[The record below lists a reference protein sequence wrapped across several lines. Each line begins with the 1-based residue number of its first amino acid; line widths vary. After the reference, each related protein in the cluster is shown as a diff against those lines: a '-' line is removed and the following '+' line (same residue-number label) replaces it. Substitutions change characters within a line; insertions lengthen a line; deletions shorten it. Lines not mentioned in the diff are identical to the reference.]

1 MKQYLDYVFKFR
13 WLIVIVV
20 PLIVFVLA
28 GNLKQLEIE
37 GSYRIWFEKD
47 SKILTNYDKF
57 RSEFS
62 NDDGVTIVFRDENG
76 VFNKKALASIHRI
89 TEALWDMPHI
99 DRVDSL
105 TNYQYVH
112 SEASAPD
119 DVLVDDFIENI
130 DDASQAYL
138 DARKQIAINDS
149 IIVNGFISKDGTTTM
164 IFARLEADANEHGDI
179 SAEVMKDIHAIMDPE
194 AKKTGYKYWLN
205 GGPPMT
211 QAFVDIAGKD
221 AVTFTPL
228 VFIFSM
234 VLLFL
239 LFRHVSGAMI
249 PMMVVLFTFLSVLAV
264 QTLLGYKLNNFTAN
278 IPVFII
284 AIGVADAVH
293 IYSVWLMGKREGLPN
308 TQAVQKSLEKNFL
321 PIFLT
326 SLTTTAGFGTLAL
339 SKVVPVATLGIAT
352 ASGAIL
358 AFILSVV
365 WMPAVLLILKKEI
378 KGKVSS
384 KEKTKKSLG
393 YGAFIVKNNKRIIWT
408 TSLIVTIVG
417 FGLYFIK
424 VDSNTIRYFDKDVEI
439 RKSSEFTMAN
449 LTGSMSYSIIVD
461 SGKTDGI
468 KEPVFLKEIERF
480 YEEYQA
486 AFPNDVRHMTSLLD
500 TIKRYNK
507 ILDNKEEVP
516 QSRNLVAQYLLLYSM
531 SLPQG
536 MEITDKMDFD
546 QRKLRVTA
554 LTNIVD
560 TSKDIKMI
568 RFAQEWW
575 ENTPYSVEVTGQT
588 SMYAFMQKDITDTLI
603 VSLSLTI
610 VIVSLMMLLIFKR
623 LKILWILLLPNILPV
638 VLVLG
643 VMGWLGLTIDMGVAI
658 AGAIIIGV
666 AVDDSI
672 HFLVKYFDARKRG
685 LSMSDTF
692 DEVLHYAGR
701 AILFTTVVLSLSF
714 SMFAFSTFTPNQNF
728 GIVTATALIIA
739 LIIDLLFLP
748 ALLSVMDAEKR
759 DVVQDDQSTKNSYSK
774 AKIPTTKDTHA

>member
-1 MKQYLDYVFKFR
+1 MQKYVDFLFKFK
-13 WLIVIVV
+13 WGIAIVV
-20 PLIVFVLA
+20 PLIVFALA
-28 GNLKQLEIE
+28 SNLKDLQID

-47 SKILTNYDKF
+47 SKILTDYDKF

-62 NDDGVTIVFRDENG
+62 NDDGVTIVFKDENG
-76 VFNKKALASIHRI
+76 IFNKKALASIQRI
-89 TEALWDMPHI
+89 TEALWDMNHI

-105 TNYQYVH
+105 TNYQHVH

-119 DVLVDDFIENI
+119 DVLVDDFIIE
-130 DDASQAYL
+130 ALEEATPEYL
-138 DARKQIAINDS
+138 ADRKKVALADS

-164 IFARLEADANEHGDI
+164 IFARLEAEANEQGDI
-179 SAEVMKDIHAIMDPE
+179 SAEVMKDIRAIIDPE
-194 AKKTGYKYWLN
+194 TKKTGYRYWLN

-211 QAFVDIAGKD
+211 EAFVDIAGKD
-221 AVTFTPL
+221 AMTFTPL
-228 VFIFSM
+228 VFLLSM

-239 LFRHVSGAMI
+239 LFRRVSGALI
-249 PMMVVLFTFLSVLAV
+249 PMAVVLFTFLSVLAV

-278 IPVFII
+278 IPVFIV
-284 AIGVADAVH
+284 AIGIADAVH
-293 IYSVWLMGKREGLPN
+293 IYSVWLMGKKEGLLN
-308 TQAVQKSLEKNFL
+308 QEAVLKSLEKNFV
-321 PIFLT
+321 PILLT
-326 SLTTTAGFGTLAL
+326 SLTTTAGFATLAL

-352 ASGAIL
+352 ASGAVL
-358 AFILSVV
+358 AFIISVL
-365 WMPAVLLILKKEI
+365 WMPAILLILKKEI
-378 KGKVSS
+378 KRGVTE
-384 KEKTKKSLG
+384 KEELTKSLG
-393 YGAFIVKNNKRIIWT
+393 YGTFIVANDKKIIWI
-408 TSLIVTIVG
+408 TSLIVAVVG
-417 FGLYFIK
+417 SGLLFIK
-424 VDSNTIRYFDKDVEI
+424 VDSNTIRYFDKNVEI
-439 RKSSEFTMAN
+439 RQSSEFTMKN

-468 KEPVFLKEIERF
+468 KEPAFLKEIERF
-480 YEEYQA
+480 YVEYQA
-486 AFPNDVRHMTSLLD
+486 AFPKDVRHMTSLLD
-500 TIKRYNK
+500 SIKRYNK

-516 QSRNLVAQYLLLYSM
+516 HSRELAAQYLLLYSM

-536 MEITDKMDFD
+536 MEITDRMDFD

-560 TSKDIKMI
+560 TSKDLKMI
-568 RFAQEWW
+568 NFAQNWW
-575 ENTPYSVEVTGQT
+575 AKTPYKAEVTGQT

-603 VSLSLTI
+603 VSLTLTI
-610 VIVSLMMLLIFKR
+610 IIVSLMMLLIFRR

-685 LSMSDTF
+685 LSMADTF

-701 AILFTTVVLSLSF
+701 AILFTTVVLSLAF
-714 SMFAFSTFTPNQNF
+714 SIFAFSTFTPNQNF
-728 GIVTATALIIA
+728 GVVTATALVIA

-748 ALLSVMDAEKR
+748 ALLSVMDGEKEYR
-759 DVVQDDQSTKNSYSK
+759 SSQLKN
-774 AKIPTTKDTHA
+774 

>member
-1 MKQYLDYVFKFR
+1 MRKYIDFLFRFK
-13 WLIVIVV
+13 WAIVIMI
-20 PLIVFVLA
+20 PLIVFALA
-28 GNLKQLEIE
+28 SNLQHLQID

-47 SKILTNYDKF
+47 SKILTDYDKF

-62 NDDGVTIVFRDENG
+62 NDDGVTIVFKDENSI
-76 VFNKKALASIHRI
+76 FNKKALGSIQRI

-99 DRVDSL
+99 DRVDSI
-105 TNYQYVH
+105 TNYQHVH

-119 DVLVDDFIENI
+119 DVLVEDFIMEDLDEATPEYLAERKKVAL
-130 DDASQAYL
+130 DDP
-138 DARKQIAINDS
+138 
-149 IIVNGFISKDGTTTM
+149 IVVDGFISKDGTTTM
-164 IFARLEADANEHGDI
+164 IFARLEAEANEDGDI
-179 SAEVMKDIHAIMDPE
+179 SAEVMKDIHAIIDPE
-194 AKKTGYKYWLN
+194 TKKTGYKYWLN

-221 AVTFTPL
+221 AMTFTPL
-228 VFIFSM
+228 VFLLSM

-239 LFRHVSGAMI
+239 LFRRVSGAFV
-249 PMMVVLFTFLSVLAV
+249 PMAVVLFTFLSVLAV

-278 IPVFII
+278 IPVFIV
-284 AIGVADAVH
+284 AIGIADAVH
-293 IYSVWLMGKREGLPN
+293 IYSVWLMGKKEGLKN
-308 TQAVQKSLEKNFL
+308 ISAVQNSLEKNFL

-326 SLTTTAGFGTLAL
+326 SLTTTAGFATLAL

-352 ASGAIL
+352 ASGAVL
-358 AFILSVV
+358 AFIISIL
-365 WMPAVLLILKKEI
+365 WMPAVLLLLKKEI
-378 KGKVSS
+378 KVKGEIK
-384 KEKTKKSLG
+384 KEVKRSLG
-393 YGAFIVKNNKRIIWT
+393 YGAFIVNHDKKIIWI
-408 TSLIVTIVG
+408 TSLIVAVVG

-424 VDSNTIRYFDKDVEI
+424 VDSNTIRYFDKNVEI
-439 RKSSEFTMAN
+439 RKSSEFTMDN

-468 KEPVFLKEIERF
+468 KEPAFLKEIERF
-480 YEEYQA
+480 YLEYQA
-486 AFPNDVRHMTSLLD
+486 AFPKDVRHMTSLLD
-500 TIKRYNK
+500 SIKRYNK
-507 ILDNKEEVP
+507 ILDQKDEVP
-516 QSRNLVAQYLLLYSM
+516 QSRDLAAQYLLLYSM

-536 MEITDKMDFD
+536 MEITDRMDFD

-560 TSKDIKMI
+560 TSKDLKMI
-568 RFAQEWW
+568 YFAQDWW
-575 ENTPYSVEVTGQT
+575 AKTGYKAEVTGQT
-588 SMYAFMQKDITDTLI
+588 SMYAFMQNDITDTLI

-610 VIVSLMMLLIFKR
+610 AIVSLMMLLIFRR

-701 AILFTTVVLSLSF
+701 AILFTTVVLSLAF
-714 SMFAFSTFTPNQNF
+714 SIFAFSTFTPNQNF
-728 GIVTATALIIA
+728 GVVTASALLIA

-748 ALLSVMDAEKR
+748 ALLSVMDDQVSSVEEK
-759 DVVQDDQSTKNSYSK
+759 VQNV
-774 AKIPTTKDTHA
+774 